1 MNDSNLER
9 LEGGWNLPPK
19 SWVPSIEKID
29 MKRMRRTRRDT
40 MEDMESRRDLTR
52 RDMDLQYLRKEGR

>member
-1 MNDSNLER
+1 M
-9 LEGGWNLPPK
+9 
-19 SWVPSIEKID
+19 D

-52 RDMDLQYLRKEGR
+52 RDMDLQYLREGGVGWAMWGDWVRLTAAVC

>member
-1 MNDSNLER
+1 M
-9 LEGGWNLPPK
+9 
-19 SWVPSIEKID
+19 PSIEKMD

-52 RDMDLQYLRKEGR
+52 RDMDLQYLREGGVGWAMWGDWVRLTAAVC

>member
-1 MNDSNLER
+1 M
-9 LEGGWNLPPK
+9 
-19 SWVPSIEKID
+19 PSIEKMD

-52 RDMDLQYLRKEGR
+52 RDMDLQYLRGEGGVGWAMWGDWVRLTAAVC